1 MKIACPRH
9 GLVDV
14 AADAPCPVCGV
25 PAYDLDDR
33 GARDVVRQNRAFAL
47 KTRVML
53 CGVVC
58 FIVAGAAAHRWS
70 PLHLWFFGLD
80 LVTFFVA
87 AGAASFL
94 ARPLAVAVE
103 PDARLRALDRT
114 LAARRI

>member
-25 PAYDLDDR
+25 AAYDLDDR
-33 GARDVVRQNRAFAL
+33 GARDVVRQNRAVAL

-58 FIVAGAAAHRWS
+58 FVVAGAAAHLWS
-70 PLHLWFFGLD
+70 PLRLWFFGLD
-80 LVTFFVA
+80 VVTLLV
-87 AGAASFL
+87 AGSAASFL
-94 ARPLAVAVE
+94 ARPLAIAVE
-103 PDARLRALDRT
+103 PDARLRALDRA
-114 LAARRI
+114 LAARKI